1 MLSDTI
7 RHVDLSVWPEAA
19 LVLFIGVFVMV
30 TLRTLRAGRGYE
42 REMAAAALDEGT
54 PAVPSQLQTKEHA
67 HA

>member
-19 LVLFIGVFVMV
+19 LVLFVGVFVMV
-30 TLRTLRAGRGYE
+30 TLRTLRSGKGYE
-42 REMAAAALDEGT
+42 REMAAAALDDGAPVAGPLE
-54 PAVPSQLQTKEHA
+54 SKEHA